1 MATAKRRPRCPEC
14 GRLLPRGREEGPCPK
29 CGWEEE
35 VWEGELEEIPSRPGR
50 RARRSSGGR
59 RKRAKSPSPV
69 VLGLAIG
76 GGAALVL
83 LLLLSLAG
91 KKNPAPAPSSTG
103 RESRTPSYTEED
115 SLSPSPAR
123 AAKAP
128 KPKEPTLEEKV
139 ALVQSTLARVRKLH
153 SSLKERIR
161 NLWEEA
167 RRKGK
172 PQAARKLLD
181 RWIALE
187 PSDEEARKLRGDV
200 LYTGPF
206 RKKLPDGTWAWPYD
220 AKTGRKEK
228 IWITKEEARSLEE
241 DPLYK
246 NALLAVRTAK
256 EIDGAQGGRKKYW
269 TWCFF
274 DDDVAPRPFLVFS
287 QSKTPSFAKDRAKAV
302 VRVLAAL
309 RRSMLAD
316 YYEPMHKI
324 HGSKEFLIPIY
335 VFGGEKVYNEFRKRS
350 TIKGLP
356 DPSMAAGFFSFDPTL
371 KPVGW
376 LFVWSENPESSFFQ
390 DVISHEGTHLLQYQY
405 GRRTSAFD
413 RSDGTTTW
421 FQEGL
426 AEYWGG
432 HEMVT
437 VDGMKIFLPGRIQ
450 PTRLQA
456 LWRHLPTLP
465 DAVPDEDPRF
475 LPLRRLIRMSYMD
488 YNETYNVPAAGGD
501 PTAREMVSVVY
512 AEGWAFVH
520 FLFHYK
526 NGKYRKALLRYME
539 TELAV
544 NYKWHALERGLGVHG
559 KAGWL
564 EITAQF
570 IDYVRT
576 VLWKAFKD
584 RESGGFGPWAKDE
597 ARRLKK
603 AIERAEKKE
612 AAAGKGRK

>member
-1 MATAKRRPRCPEC
+1 M
-14 GRLLPRGREEGPCPK
+14 
-29 CGWEEE
+29 
-35 VWEGELEEIPSRPGR
+35 
-50 RARRSSGGR
+50 
-59 RKRAKSPSPV
+59 

-76 GGAALVL
+76 AAGALVV
-83 LLLLSLAG
+83 LLLLSLGG
-91 KKNPAPAPSSTG
+91 KKSPPSSTASQAKIARHPSSTG
-103 RESRTPSYTEED
+103 QDNLEP
-115 SLSPSPAR
+115 SPSR

-128 KPKEPTLEEKV
+128 KRKEPTLEEKV
-139 ALVQSTLARVRKLH
+139 ALLSSTLERVRKLRP
-153 SSLKERIR
+153 SLKERIQS
-161 NLWEEA
+161 LLEEA
-167 RRKGK
+167 RRKGN
-172 PQAARKLLD
+172 PEAARKLLD
-181 RWIALE
+181 RWVALD
-187 PSDEEARKLRGDV
+187 PMDEEAHKLRGDV

-206 RKKLPDGTWAWPYD
+206 RRKLPGGTWAWPYD

-228 IWITKEEARSLEE
+228 IWITKEEARAQEE

-246 NALLAVRTAK
+246 NALLAVQTARQ
-256 EIDGAQGGRKKYW
+256 IDGAQGGHKKYW

-274 DDDVAPRPFLVFS
+274 DDDVAPRPFIVFS
-287 QSKTPSFAKDRAKAV
+287 QSKTPAFAKDRAKAV

-316 YYEPMHKI
+316 YYEPMHKV

-356 DPSMAAGFFSFDPTL
+356 DPAMAAGFFSFDPTL

-376 LFVWSENPESSFFQ
+376 LFVWSENPESSFFR

-405 GRRTSAFD
+405 GKRTSAFD

-432 HEMVT
+432 HKMVT

-450 PTRLQA
+450 SGRLQA

-465 DAVPDEDPRF
+465 DAIPDEDPRF

-544 NYKWHALERGLGVHG
+544 DYKWHALERGLGVHG

-564 EITAQF
+564 KITSQF

-584 RESGGFGPWAKDE
+584 PKSGGFGPWARGE

-612 AAAGKGRK
+612 AAARKARK